1 MNSKRAQGAERVNA
15 GGKIAMNTW
24 AVALKKKMIFNIYI
38 LNNLKIC

>member
-24 AVALKKKMIFNIYI
+24 AVALKKKRGAF
-38 LNNLKIC
+38 